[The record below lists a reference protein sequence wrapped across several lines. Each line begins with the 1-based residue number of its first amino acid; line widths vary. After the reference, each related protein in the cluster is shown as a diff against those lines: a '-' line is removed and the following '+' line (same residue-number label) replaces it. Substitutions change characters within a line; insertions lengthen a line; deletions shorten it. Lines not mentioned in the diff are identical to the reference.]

1 MILEEFDENKL
12 AVINA
17 FDIINPIDGFP
28 KIAVSCFARATFNR
42 LVTQQKDKIA
52 TLALEL
58 ALCISSK

>member
-42 LVTQQKDKIA
+42 LVT
-52 TLALEL
+52 
-58 ALCISSK
+58 